1 MSTGNRKVVT
11 SPSAVETR
19 MAKYYDLD
27 GSIPATFMPT
37 VVNMKVFDNR
47 NDRRAARE
55 SGGNGSLPHKLK
67 ALDDDLISYGQR
79 ERLAAAMLKGNEE
92 PVQASGVGIRGG
104 KTISGLDEESTL
116 LTHFVGTQRNNVV
129 GPKFLK
135 ISSTPVIVNNMH
147 PREVLARERQR
158 QKNLSNHNQDVVYS
172 WAGATVLPV
181 PSAPAPEKS
190 AHTHTQPHHHQPPGN
205 EDGKKDSTLSATIAK
220 WKAESVHRNKMELKE
235 LAKETKEKKQAEMDA
250 IESKIKYK
258 KGLTEFRTNLKERLR
273 ERKDPLQG
281 SVMRQFDDEFAQNMM
296 EKYEGSEWIDSPPS
310 HLLSFQVV

>member
-1 MSTGNRKVVT
+1 MMTTGNRKVA
-11 SPSAVETR
+11 SPSAAESR
-19 MAKYYDLD
+19 MAKFYDLD
-27 GSIPATFMPT
+27 GAVPAAFMPS

-47 NDRRAARE
+47 HDRQKT
-55 SGGNGSLPHKLK
+55 GGNGSLPHKLK

-92 PVQASGVGIRGG
+92 PVQASGVGIRGEKAG
-104 KTISGLDEESTL
+104 KETMSSLDEESTI
-116 LTHFVGTQRNNVV
+116 LTHFIGTQRNNVG

-158 QKNLSNHNQDVVYS
+158 QKNLSTTNHDVIYS
-172 WAGATVLPV
+172 WGGATVLPV
-181 PSAPAPEKS
+181 PNAPSPGKPS
-190 AHTHTQPHHHQPPGN
+190 HTQIQTHQHLPQGR

-235 LAKETKEKKQAEMDA
+235 MAKETKEKKQAEMEA

-258 KGLTEFRTNLKERLR
+258 KGLTEFRINLKERLR

-296 EKYEGSEWIDSPPS
+296 EKYEGKWII
-310 HLLSFQVV
+310 